1 MPQWIILRIVRIK
14 SIVPVQV
21 CIFAKKK
28 RMNLSIY
35 FKEFRYN
42 IQLAYPI
49 ILAMLGHTIVGV
61 IDNIMVGKIGA
72 TELAAASLANSF
84 VFIAISLGVGFSTAL
99 TPLIAQSDAENDVDT
114 GRSAFMNGLFL
125 CTVLGVFLFTV
136 IFATKP
142 LLIHMGQAD
151 DVIALAKPFLDI
163 VALSI
168 IPLVIYQAYK
178 QFADG
183 KSQTKNSMYATLI
196 SNVTN
201 VFFNYVLIYGV
212 WFFPEMGMIGAAYG
226 TLISRIVMLI
236 YMHYA
241 LRRQEMFKPFLSNIN
256 FSELKKDMIVK
267 ISKLGIPSGMM
278 SFFEVALFVGAVWLS
293 GMIDTVAQ
301 AANQIALSMSS
312 MTFMF
317 ASGLGVAAMIRV
329 GNQRGLKDY
338 VKLKVVARSIL
349 LMTILIYIVFAL
361 FFVVFHNYIPMLFL
375 DNHDLLNKEL
385 NDEVIRVAGQLLLVA
400 AIFQISDCIQV
411 VTLGALR
418 GLQDVNGPMIITFIS
433 YWLIGFPV
441 SIYLGLF
448 TSLGA
453 IGIWIGLLAGLTM
466 AAILLY
472 LRFHKL
478 SNRLISNN

>member
-1 MPQWIILRIVRIK
+1 M
-14 SIVPVQV
+14 S
-21 CIFAKKK
+21 
-28 RMNLSIY
+28 LSIY

-99 TPLIAQSDAENDVDT
+99 TPLVAQSDAEKDIKT
-114 GRSAFMNGLFL
+114 GRSVFMNGLFL
-125 CTVLGVFLFTV
+125 CTCIGLFLFAI
-136 IFATKP
+136 IFAAKP
-142 LLIHMGQAD
+142 LLVYMGQPN
-151 DVIALAKPFLDI
+151 DVVTLAKPFLDI

-183 KSQTKNSMYATLI
+183 KSQTKNSMYATII
-196 SNVTN
+196 SNLTN
-201 VFFNYVLIYGV
+201 IFFNYVLIYGV
-212 WFFPEMGMIGAAYG
+212 WFFPTMGMLGAAYG

-236 YMHYA
+236 YMHFA
-241 LRRQEMFKPFLSNIN
+241 LSRQDMFKPFLS
-256 FSELKKDMIVK
+256 K
-267 ISKLGIPSGMM
+267 ISLKEVTKEMSKKITKLGVPSGMM

-329 GNQRGLKDY
+329 GNQKGLKDY

-349 LMTILIYIVFAL
+349 LMTIMIYIGFAL
-361 FFVVFHNYIPMLFL
+361 FFVIFHNYIPMLFL
-375 DNHDLLNKEL
+375 DNNDVLNKEL
-385 NDEVIRVAGQLLLVA
+385 NDQVIKVAGQLLLVA

-418 GLQDVNGPMIITFIS
+418 GLQDVNIPMIITFIS
-433 YWLIGFPV
+433 YWIIGFPV

-448 TSLGA
+448 TDLKA
-453 IGIWIGLLAGLTM
+453 AGIWIGLLAGLTT
-466 AAILLY
+466 AAIFLY